1 MKNRIHKHTRR
12 IVLFILLLA
21 VAFGG
26 CQRGVRVRGELAM
39 LDSLVDVDYD
49 SALSVLVQL
58 DTRQMGKGERM
69 YAQLLTGKA
78 MNKADSLFTTDS
90 VMKEVVR
97 YFDRHG
103 NSNQRMLAH
112 YVLGCAYR
120 DMGDAPRAL
129 QCYQDAVEQADT
141 TRSDCDH
148 STLMRVH
155 SQMSTLYRKQ
165 RLTDDARKEA
175 AEGARIAWNIGD
187 TLSALRLEQDKV
199 IGLYNEERYEEC
211 IEAAKNFQEKCLR
224 CQRIGLADIVN
235 VFILK
240 SCLKL
245 HDYEQAKIY
254 LDRYEAARVW
264 QENSTRVNGGFG
276 ALYFYKGS
284 YFKGIGQ
291 TDSAEYYYQKSLLSQ
306 GPGFEPIITYK
317 GLCDIYE
324 TTGPVDSLYK
334 YTKLYVAEHA
344 RKYDEETMTTMAQM
358 QSLYNYNHSLY
369 TLHQNEKKAHRL
381 SVLLQS
387 VSAILLLVVALFLLR
402 RKRRKDRDLLTLSG
416 EVRRMQKELIE
427 YGSREKM
434 HIQEENRRYEELT
447 TSIREKER
455 QIDILQQHVRIANG
469 EDQATKLYQS
479 DIVSV
484 LRKYLRN
491 GIQPREQE
499 WNRLV
504 HTVDSLFPAF
514 RQQMNAQSPL
524 KPNAYRVCMLTKSGF
539 SSTEIDSLM
548 GKASGYASHS
558 KERLLK
564 QIFGEE
570 GKAGDFEERL
580 MHDV

>member
-1 MKNRIHKHTRR
+1 MKNRIHKHTRHT
-12 IVLFILLLA
+12 ILIILLLA
-21 VAFGG
+21 VTFGG

-120 DMGDAPRAL
+120 DMGDAPRAI

-141 TRSDCDH
+141 TRGDCDL

-155 SQMSTLYRKQ
+155 SQTMRLYRMQ
-165 RLTDDARKEA
+165 RLTDDERKEA
-175 AEGARIAWNIGD
+175 AEGARIAWHIGD
-187 TLSALRLEQDKV
+187 TLSALRLEQDKA
-199 IGLYNEERYEEC
+199 IGLFKEERYEEC

-224 CQRIGLADIVN
+224 CQRSDLADIMN
-235 VFILK
+235 VSILK
-240 SCLKL
+240 SYLQL

-254 LDRYEAARVW
+254 LDRYEAAKVW
-264 QENSTRVNGGFG
+264 QENSSRVNGGFG

-306 GPGFEPIITYK
+306 GPRYVPIPTYM

-334 YTKLYVAEHA
+334 YTKLYIAEHA
-344 RKYDEETMTTMAQM
+344 KKYDEETMTTMAQM

-369 TLHQNEKKAHRL
+369 TLHQNEKKVRRL
-381 SVLLQS
+381 LVLLQS
-387 VSAILLLVVALFLLR
+387 VSAIAILLLAVALFLLR
-402 RKRRKDRDLLTLSG
+402 RKRKKDRELLILSA
-416 EVRRMQKELIE
+416 EVRRMQKELLE
-427 YGSREKM
+427 YGSREER
-434 HIQEENRRYEELT
+434 HLQEENRRSEET
-447 TSIREKER
+447 TASVREKLADEEVFSLELITGCSEHEE
-455 QIDILQQHVRIANG
+455 QIRLLRESEAVAKFRAAKADPFSLSDEEWKELEETVEHSFPLFRKRIWENPYLNISEKYLCLLYLSGFRPSDMELLLKRTSGYSALTKKRIAR
-469 EDQATKLYQS
+469 KL
-479 DIVSV
+479 
-484 LRKYLRN
+484 
-491 GIQPREQE
+491 
-499 WNRLV
+499 
-504 HTVDSLFPAF
+504 
-514 RQQMNAQSPL
+514 
-524 KPNAYRVCMLTKSGF
+524 
-539 SSTEIDSLM
+539 
-548 GKASGYASHS
+548 S
-558 KERLLK
+558 KEL
-564 QIFGEE
+564 
-570 GKAGDFEERL
+570 
-580 MHDV
+580 